1 TEKGITETAI
11 SDIVKKAGV
20 AKGTFYTYFKN
31 KEDILERLILN
42 KSMKVLDEA
51 MTITKEQE
59 VADFNEKLFL
69 FIDYIIEYFKKDH
82 LMLKLIHK
90 NLSWGLLLKTRPHY
104 QDMDAIYLMFI
115 NEYEDKNMTELEI
128 ESLLFMIVDLISYVC
143 YHSIIFEEPASIDQM
158 KPILFKTV
166 ENII

>member
-1 TEKGITETAI
+1 MIEGIGFTVREKALYLAAYELFTEKGITETAI

-69 FIDYIIEYFKKDH
+69 FIDYIIEYFKKDP
-82 LMLKLIHK
+82 LMRSEEHT
-90 NLSWGLLLKTRPHY
+90 S
-104 QDMDAIYLMFI
+104 
-115 NEYEDKNMTELEI
+115 ELQ
-128 ESLLFMIVDLISYVC
+128 SRG
-143 YHSIIFEEPASIDQM
+143 H
-158 KPILFKTV
+158 
-166 ENII
+166 